1 MWYVLTYVDVLRGAG
16 HPDCSTWNIFD
27 GGVTRIVPRG
37 TFSYRQLSAALFHVE
52 HFHNILPFAQRFELS
67 PPRDVA

>member
-1 MWYVLTYVDVLRGAG
+1 MYCVGPGIPIFPRGTFLMAAL
-16 HPDCSTWNIFD
+16 
-27 GGVTRIVPRG
+27 TRIVPRG